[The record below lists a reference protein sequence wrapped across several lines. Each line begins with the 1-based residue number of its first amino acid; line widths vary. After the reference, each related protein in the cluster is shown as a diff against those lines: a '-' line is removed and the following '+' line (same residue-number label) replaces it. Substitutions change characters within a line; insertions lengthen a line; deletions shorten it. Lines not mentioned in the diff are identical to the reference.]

1 VTAIFFW
8 IFAALLTVT
17 GLLAITRRN
26 GVSAALWAA
35 VTFVAIAGIFVLLQ
49 AYFLAVVEVLVYAGA
64 IMVLFL
70 FVIMLINLR
79 EEDLQVLEGPR
90 LNVFNALLAAGF
102 LGGLVWTCRRAG
114 LYDIEIGTKAA
125 QTADA
130 AREAAASAAD
140 AAPLAGETKNVAG
153 PLFLEYVLPF
163 EIASFLL
170 LAAIV
175 GAVLITKKRMT

>member
-1 VTAIFFW
+1 MIGIFFW
-8 IFAALLTVT
+8 LFAALLTVS

-26 GVSAALWAA
+26 AVSAALWAA
-35 VTFVAIAGIFVLLQ
+35 VSFIAIAGIFVLLQ

-70 FVIMLINLR
+70 FVIMLLNLR

-90 LNVFNALLAAGF
+90 LHILGVLLAAGF

-114 LYDIEIGTKAA
+114 LYDAKNGAIKMTAESVGETK
-125 QTADA
+125 
-130 AREAAASAAD
+130 SL
-140 AAPLAGETKNVAG
+140 AAPL
-153 PLFLEYVLPF
+153 FMEYVLPF

-175 GAVLITKKRMT
+175 GAVLITKKRLT